1 METRG
6 LMMLVAGFGLMLAP
20 AAYVMLQD
28 KEPAAAEVAAE
39 ADAEPAADAAVEDLT
54 EAEAEAE
61 PTCDG
66 PAIISTSER
75 VDCNGDTI
83 KDTTRRE
90 TAGGAV
96 FVRVGD

>member
-6 LMMLVAGFGLMLAP
+6 LMMLLAGAALMLAP
-20 AAYVMLQD
+20 AAYLFVQ
-28 KEPAAAEVAAE
+28 KQEAAAMVAEAPADVAAE
-39 ADAEPAADAAVEDLT
+39 AVPEEQADEAAEE
-54 EAEAEAE
+54 
-61 PTCDG
+61 TCSG
-66 PAIISTSER
+66 PAIVSTGSR

>member
-20 AAYVMLQD
+20 AAYVMTQD
-28 KEPAAAEVAAE
+28 KEPAATETAAE
-39 ADAEPAADAAVEDLT
+39 SDAEPAADATVEDL
-54 EAEAEAE
+54 AEAQAE
-61 PTCDG
+61 PACDG

-83 KDTTRRE
+83 KDTSRRE
-90 TAGGAV
+90 TSGGAV

>member
-6 LMMLVAGFGLMLAP
+6 LMMIVGGAALMLAP
-20 AAYVMLQD
+20 AAYVMMQD
-28 KEPAAAEVAAE
+28 KEPAPTEVAAE
-39 ADAEPAADAAVEDLT
+39 ADAEPAAGAAVENQT
-54 EAEAEAE
+54 EAQADQ
-61 PTCDG
+61 TCDG
-66 PAIISTSER
+66 PAIISTSDR
-75 VDCNGDTI
+75 VDCNGETL